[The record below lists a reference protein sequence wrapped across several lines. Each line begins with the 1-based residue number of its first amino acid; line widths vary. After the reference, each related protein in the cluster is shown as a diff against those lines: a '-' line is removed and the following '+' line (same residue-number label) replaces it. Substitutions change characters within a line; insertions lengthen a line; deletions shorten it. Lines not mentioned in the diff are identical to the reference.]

1 MCQNSLPS
9 GVGSLLG
16 AKISGEGVAPGE
28 YFLVSTKLDTFCYPT
43 VQTAPCYVPSFW
55 HNTGVW
61 RTDRQTDGIAVA
73 STALAIRALRRAV
86 KTGEVPPKALTSL
99 MYTRPRAESNS
110 CSVKSVEAKAE
121 YCVRSR
127 ERRRLYNDVK
137 QFLWYFASTAI
148 MSDVASL
155 AKSLLPANA
164 RAHSLTVWSTPKV
177 STLWPLWSP
186 NGWSQ
191 KKQTSNCLWL
201 PALGIPESR
210 SALVHRRLLGT
221 SSLDSPN
228 SLLSSVLRHAV
239 SKCSSFTLQLSWTE
253 LVVATLVPLYRIL
266 YKSCQQSITFINT
279 WQHKRWR

>member
-1 MCQNSLPS
+1 M
-9 GVGSLLG
+9 
-16 AKISGEGVAPGE
+16 I
-28 YFLVSTKLDTFCYPT
+28 FC
-43 VQTAPCYVPSFW
+43 F
-55 HNTGVW
+55 
-61 RTDRQTDGIAVA
+61 
-73 STALAIRALRRAV
+73 
-86 KTGEVPPKALTSL
+86 
-99 MYTRPRAESNS
+99 
-110 CSVKSVEAKAE
+110 
-121 YCVRSR
+121 YCHHVRCR
-127 ERRRLYNDVK
+127 
-137 QFLWYFASTAI
+137 
-148 MSDVASL
+148 SL

-253 LVVATLVPLYRIL
+253 LVAATLVPLYRIL
-266 YKSCQQSITFINT
+266 YKSCQQSHLHQYVTAQEMEVKPPAFQTVAESQQKSCNLHPVLGTI
-279 WQHKRWR
+279 